1 MFLKTTFQMH
11 FRMMH
16 ERCHQTGAS
25 RSVLK
30 KELKSILK
38 YSSYICAD
46 TALRLSTHTL
56 HDLILRLRTP
66 LLAYRIFLLFL
77 NKEVDPSNSSITL
90 FS

>member
-46 TALRLSTHTL
+46 TALRLLTKDFNKYVFLKLAKFFRTAIVMKTSERF
-56 HDLILRLRTP
+56 LRMKQ
-66 LLAYRIFLLFL
+66 FF
-77 NKEVDPSNSSITL
+77 
-90 FS
+90 